1 MREGPILFSEPMVLA
16 NLRDVDPKTMTRRAL
31 KPDLAETLDRLAGS
45 AGGVDVRWG
54 EMQSDDSGDS
64 GVPQWLACSTNRPQE
79 GFVELGRGYGNVGDR
94 LWCRETFFAF
104 GRWETRFSAKKA
116 RDEWHFV
123 DLTIESGHTYHYAAG
138 GGQPQPMRG
147 RRDAGVTPGWWKRPA
162 IFMPRAA
169 SRTTLLVKKVRVERL
184 QDISEADAIAE
195 GIERGVGFPGWYR
208 GPLKGDSPGLQESGR
223 TFHIPTAFP
232 RLAYRA
238 LWESINGPDSWD
250 ANPWLWVVDYERF
263 TQ

>member
-16 NLRDVDPKTMTRRAL
+16 NLRDVDPKTQTRRGMNPQPSEEAVRL
-31 KPDLAETLDRLAGS
+31 YAGNIVAHDIECSESGGYLGFGFQDEKQIWQCPYGKP
-45 AGGVDVRWG
+45 
-54 EMQSDDSGDS
+54 GDK
-64 GVPQWLACSTNRPQE
+64 
-79 GFVELGRGYGNVGDR
+79 
-94 LWCRETFFAF
+94 LWVRETFFAF

-238 LWESINGPDSWD
+238 LWESINGADSWA
-250 ANPWLWVVDYERF
+250 ANPWLWVVDYER
-263 TQ
+263 QEA